1 MKPLFQLLFAIAI
14 VLVFNSCD
22 DTLDTDAGTTGI
34 AFSKDTLTFD
44 TVFTTIGSATARV
57 MVYNRRSQP
66 LIIENLYLAGG
77 NNSPFRVNV
86 DGSTNK
92 DHRFGP
98 ITLRARDSMYIFV
111 EVKINPLQSDAPIL
125 IRDSILFTTDDGS
138 TKMVLEA
145 FGQDMEVLR
154 SLRIRK
160 DTLLNAKLPYLI
172 YGDLVVDT
180 AATLKL
186 APGTRLFFHNNS
198 NLLVYGNL
206 KAEGTRAEPVSI
218 RGDRMD
224 KIGFTTPVPYNLVA
238 GQWGGVYLLNPTG
251 NHVLRNVNI
260 NSGYVGI
267 YYVNRDKQNKP
278 HLEISDCRIHN
289 FLFYNLV
296 EVNGDMTVSNSAITN
311 SGGYTVYLNGGR
323 HTFYHCT
330 IANYFNNP
338 TQSVARDNA
347 PAFMMM
353 TLARS
358 YPMVTRV
365 YNSIIAGSAQNE
377 LSLASR
383 FDSLYKADI
392 AFSYIKRTKALDL
405 PQFRQVRWSA
415 LRDTVFKGTVQ
426 NLEKELT
433 YNFMPDSVSPA
444 RGIADPEMAKRFPFD
459 LNGRNRLADGAPDA
473 GAYEWGN

>member
-1 MKPLFQLLFAIAI
+1 MKQILSLLISFL
-14 VLVFNSCD
+14 VLTGFISCD
-22 DTLDTDAGTTGI
+22 DLTNNGASQGAI

-44 TVFTTIGSATARV
+44 TVFTTVGSATARV

-66 LIIENLYLAGG
+66 LVIENVYLAGG
-77 NNSPFRVNV
+77 SNSVFRVNV
-86 DGSTNK
+86 DGSTSK
-92 DHRFGP
+92 DHSFGP
-98 ITLRARDSMYIFV
+98 ITLRSRDSMYIFV
-111 EVKINPLQSDAPIL
+111 EVKINPLQSDAAVL
-125 IRDSILFTTDDGS
+125 IRDSLLFTTAEG
-138 TKMVLEA
+138 TKKMVLEA

-154 SLRIRK
+154 SLHIK
-160 DTLLNAKLPYLI
+160 NDTLLNARLPYLI
-172 YGDLVVDT
+172 YGDLVVDS
-180 AATLKL
+180 AATLQL

-198 NLLVYGNL
+198 NLLVYGHL
-206 KAEGTRAEPVSI
+206 KAEGTRSEPILI
-218 RGDRMD
+218 RGDRLD
-224 KIGFTTPVPYNLVA
+224 KIGFVPPVPYNLVA
-238 GQWGGVYLLNPTG
+238 GQWGGIYLRNPMG
-251 NHVLRNVNI
+251 NHVLRHVNV

-267 YYVNRDKQNKP
+267 YYVNNNKRNKP
-278 HLEISDCRIHN
+278 HLEITDCRIHN

-296 EVNGDMTVSNSAITN
+296 AVNGDMTVSNSAITN
-311 SGGYTVYLNGGR
+311 SGGYTVYLNGGK

-358 YPMVTRV
+358 YPMETKV
-365 YNSIIAGSAQNE
+365 YNSVIAGSAQNE

-392 AFSYIKRTKALDL
+392 AYSYIKRTKALTL
-405 PQFRQVRWSA
+405 SQFRNIRWSA
-415 LRDTVFKGTVQ
+415 PKDTVFKGTMQ

-433 YNFMPDSVSPA
+433 YNFIPDSVSPL
-444 RGIADPEMAKRFPFD
+444 RGMADPEMAKRFPFD
-459 LNGRNRLADGAPDA
+459 LNGRNRLEDGAPDA